1 MNEVVIVTSSKD
13 LGGGI
18 AILDL
23 ATCAPICTN
32 FKNCIADPGAIC
44 LLGNG
49 SSSFSGS
56 GSSGDYVAVAQS
68 KKTSINIYQWG
79 KPQALYQCHVQEI
92 TSALA
97 SDRMGRYLCA
107 GSKKGWCSF
116 WELSTGLLL
125 HSFQAHFKAVTK
137 VEFTAC
143 GGYCVTVSED
153 GMARVWE
160 VAQIVDQSEI
170 VGRVGASVSVSSRRS
185 IIPYRWP
192 FFG

>member
-13 LGGGI
+13 SGGGI

-23 ATCAPICTN
+23 VTCTPVCTN
-32 FKNCIADPGAIC
+32 FKNCIAETGTAC

-49 SSSFSGS
+49 VSSFSGN

-68 KKTSINIYQWG
+68 KKPTINIYQWG
-79 KPQALYQCHVQEI
+79 KPQALYQCHIQEI

-97 SDRMGRYLCA
+97 SDRMGRYICA
-107 GSKKGWCSF
+107 GSKKGWCTF

-170 VGRVGASVSVSSRRS
+170 VGRIGASVSVSSKRS
-185 IIPYRWP
+185 ITPYRY
-192 FFG
+192 

>member
-1 MNEVVIVTSSKD
+1 MSEVIVVTSSKD
-13 LGGGI
+13 SGGGI
-18 AILDL
+18 AILDV
-23 ATCAPICTN
+23 ATCTPVCNN
-32 FKNCIADPGAIC
+32 FKNCTAETGAAC

-49 SSSFSGS
+49 VSSFSGN
-56 GSSGDYVAVAQS
+56 GSSGDYLAVAQS
-68 KKTSINIYQWG
+68 KKPTINIYQWG

-97 SDRMGRYLCA
+97 SDPLGRYLCA
-107 GSKKGWCSF
+107 GSKKGWCTF

-170 VGRVGASVSVSSRRS
+170 VSRVSTSTSVSGKRS
-185 IIPYRWP
+185 IAPYR
-192 FFG
+192 